1 MGTAGPGTTSE
12 YSRAEERI
20 HCATHLVGI
29 AFMLVAIP
37 WLAVK
42 AASVG
47 DSWRLVSGVV
57 FGASALLLFTS
68 SVVYHSATDAVVK
81 ARLRK
86 LDHSAIYVLIA
97 GTYTP
102 LAVGALRGG
111 WGWTLFGLV
120 WGLALAGVLAKTVFG
135 FRSQLASTLLY
146 VGMGWTGIVAIRPLM
161 TALTGHEQAWILAGG
176 LAYMAGVPFYV
187 WKSRRYTHAIWH
199 LFVLAGVACHFVAV
213 LSVMAQHT

>member
-1 MGTAGPGTTSE
+1 MGTGTRIARE

-20 HCATHLVGI
+20 HCATHALGI
-29 AFMLVAIP
+29 IFMLVAIP
-37 WLAVK
+37 WLAVQ
-42 AASVG
+42 AASAG
-47 DSWRLVSGVV
+47 DTRRLVSGMV

-68 SVVYHSATDAVVK
+68 SVVYHAATDPAIK

-102 LAVGALRGG
+102 FAVGAMRGG

-135 FRSQLASTLLY
+135 FRSQLASVLLY
-146 VGMGWTGIVAIRPLM
+146 VAMGWTGIVALRPLL
-161 TALTGHEQAWILAGG
+161 TALTGPEQAWLLAGG

-187 WKSRRYTHAIWH
+187 WKSRPYTHAIWH

-213 LSVMAQHT
+213 LSVMAPPA